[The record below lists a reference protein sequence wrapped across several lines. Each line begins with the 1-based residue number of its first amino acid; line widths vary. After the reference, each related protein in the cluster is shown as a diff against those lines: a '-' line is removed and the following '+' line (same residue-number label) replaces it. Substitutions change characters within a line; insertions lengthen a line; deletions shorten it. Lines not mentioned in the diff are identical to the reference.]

1 MNFIDA
7 VGLVVHDL
15 SQNISKLNISVACDF
30 EPHVISTKG
39 NMIKLSC

>member
-15 SQNISKLNISVACDF
+15 SPNLVNEIFLLLVILNHMLYLQKEI
-30 EPHVISTKG
+30 
-39 NMIKLSC
+39 

>member
-15 SQNISKLNISVACDF
+15 SPNVSKWNISVACDF

-39 NMIKLSC
+39 NMRKSSC